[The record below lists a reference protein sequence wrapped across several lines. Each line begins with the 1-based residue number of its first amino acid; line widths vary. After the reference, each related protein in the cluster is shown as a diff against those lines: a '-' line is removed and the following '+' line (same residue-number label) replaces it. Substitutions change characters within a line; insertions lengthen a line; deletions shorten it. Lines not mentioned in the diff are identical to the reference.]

1 SLFSLRFES
10 QYHHSFSTSSQ
21 FSITCQKKSI
31 WDWEIRQSFQ
41 LQQIFLFRTSSRFSI
56 TCPEINSLCFKQ
68 EKSIWDWEIRQAHV
82 RNSLHH
88 RLKTRVCTEPLGL
101 MLREFGAGNGNRGGN
116 GFWNGFGFGW
126 NGFDG
131 WKRRRRSAKLGMVG
145 ILAICGV
152 LGMWLVLDA
161 DADALFGGLGLIM
174 FAVSGWDEEL
184 IRIGF
189 WGSVAVLF
197 WWVWFQRRRSFW
209 HGLGVLEPQR
219 RT

>member
-1 SLFSLRFES
+1 MFETACIIAS
-10 QYHHSFSTSSQ
+10 KLGFV
-21 FSITCQKKSI
+21 
-31 WDWEIRQSFQ
+31 
-41 LQQIFLFRTSSRFSI
+41 
-56 TCPEINSLCFKQ
+56 P
-68 EKSIWDWEIRQAHV
+68 
-82 RNSLHH
+82 
-88 RLKTRVCTEPLGL
+88 EPLGL

-174 FAVSGWDEEL
+174 FAVSGWGRGANKDWILGFCCCAFLVGLVSKKEEFL
-184 IRIGF
+184 AWAGCFRTTKKNIRRK
-189 WGSVAVLF
+189 
-197 WWVWFQRRRSFW
+197 RRAF
-209 HGLGVLEPQR
+209 
-219 RT
+219 